1 VPKQDEFIELKDV
14 SAGYPNNPVF
24 THLNLSLP
32 RGVFAGI
39 VGPTGSGK
47 TTLLKTI
54 LGIHKPHGGVVCL
67 NGMPVQKLKPGSIGY
82 VPQLETVDWSFPVTV
97 EQVILMGLFTNRTYL
112 PWVTKHERHQVA
124 HLAERLGIASVLK
137 QHIRDISGGQQQ
149 RAFLA
154 RALINNPDLL
164 VLDEPTSGVDIKTQ
178 HDILHIL
185 GHLNKDGINIIMTT
199 HDLTSVATHVPTVIC
214 FNQALIAHGK
224 PKEVF
229 TQEILSKT
237 YGGELMVVEH
247 EGQLLVAYNR
257 MMH

>member
-1 VPKQDEFIELKDV
+1 
-14 SAGYPNNPVF
+14 
-24 THLNLSLP
+24 
-32 RGVFAGI
+32 
-39 VGPTGSGK
+39 
-47 TTLLKTI
+47 
-54 LGIHKPHGGVVCL
+54 
-67 NGMPVQKLKPGSIGY
+67 

-124 HLAERLGIASVLK
+124 HLAERLGIANVLK

-185 GHLNKDGINIIMTT
+185 GHLNEDGINIIMTT
-199 HDLTSVATHVPTVIC
+199 HDLTSVATHVPMVIC

-229 TQEILSKT
+229 TQEILSQT

-247 EGQLLVAYNR
+247 EGQMLVAYNR